1 MRQATRVDEQLETIR
16 DKISDKKKA
25 VQKMVNNFERIEQEL
40 MQVELP

>member
-16 DKISDKKKA
+16 DKISDKKKV
-25 VQKMVNNFERIEQEL
+25 VQKMVNNFERIEQDL